1 MTGEKIKIGNKIK
14 CGIYQI
20 QSKIKP
26 ERVYVG
32 SSINMIKRWWAHN
45 DDLSKRR
52 HPNRILQN
60 HFNKYGENDLQYS
73 IVCECSEDVLLNREQ
88 EYIDKWNPY
97 FNIGKTARSPM
108 LGRTH
113 TDEARAKIGKASI
126 GRRGALGYK
135 CTPEQVETR
144 RKNSMRPCKDET
156 KSKIGQAN
164 KGKKQTL
171 EQVENNKRLRLE
183 YFKTHPS
190 PRKGVVLSDS
200 TRIKISEG
208 HRGLRPSDETRE
220 KMRQSQLGTEHRGRE
235 VLCTKTGTK
244 YKSIAAAARAIG
256 VPHSWLHKRLIGE
269 IKNSTALIII

>member
-1 MTGEKIKIGNKIK
+1 MTKEKIK
-14 CGIYQI
+14 CGIYRI
-20 QSKIKP
+20 QSIIKP
-26 ERVYVG
+26 ERIYVG
-32 SSINMIKRWWAHN
+32 SSIHITKRWWTHN
-45 DDLSKRR
+45 NDLLKRR
-52 HPNRILQN
+52 HPNRKLQN
-60 HFNKYGENDLQYS
+60 HFNKYGEGDLAYTV
-73 IVCECSEDVLLNREQ
+73 VCECNEGDLLDMEQ
-88 EYIDKWNPY
+88 KYIDEWDPY

-113 TDEARAKIGKASI
+113 TEEARAKIGKASI
-126 GRRGALGYK
+126 GRQGALGYK

-164 KGKKQTL
+164 GGKKQTL
-171 EQVENNKRLRLE
+171 EQIENNRRLRLE

-208 HRGLRPSDETRE
+208 HKGLKRSGETKD
-220 KMRQSQLGTEHRGRE
+220 KMRESHLGKEYKGHG
-235 VLCTKTGTK
+235 VLCMETGVT
-244 YKSIAAAARAIG
+244 YKSIASAARAIG
-256 VPHSWLHKRLIGE
+256 VRHSWLHKRLIGE